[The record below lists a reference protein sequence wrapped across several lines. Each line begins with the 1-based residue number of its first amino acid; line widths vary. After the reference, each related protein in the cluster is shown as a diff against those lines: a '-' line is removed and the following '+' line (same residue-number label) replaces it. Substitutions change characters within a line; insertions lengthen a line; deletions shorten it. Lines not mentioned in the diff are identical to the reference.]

1 MSCFLDVIVNSIT
14 GDCSN
19 TSSGAFDISINGS
32 APDFTISWID
42 PSFGTIPLSG
52 ATGYTING
60 LSGGSYVF
68 NVIDS
73 CSGGSTTF
81 PVSVYISTGTCVC
94 QHSVC

>member
-42 PSFGTIPLSG
+42 PSFGTIPLSEQLDIQSMAFQG
-52 ATGYTING
+52 VHMY
-60 LSGGSYVF
+60 LM
-68 NVIDS
+68 
-73 CSGGSTTF
+73 
-81 PVSVYISTGTCVC
+81 
-94 QHSVC
+94 

>member
-42 PSFGTIPLSG
+42 PSFGTIPLEWSNWIYNQWPFRG
-52 ATGYTING
+52 FIC
-60 LSGGSYVF
+60 
-68 NVIDS
+68 I
-73 CSGGSTTF
+73 
-81 PVSVYISTGTCVC
+81 
-94 QHSVC
+94 